1 MEQLTVSVSKEL
13 LDKAREQA
21 KFQSRSIA
29 SIFREALILHLSQK
43 EKFNDK

>member
-21 KFQSRSIA
+21 KLQSRSIA
-29 SIFREALILHLSQK
+29 SIFREALIKYLETK
-43 EKFNDK
+43 